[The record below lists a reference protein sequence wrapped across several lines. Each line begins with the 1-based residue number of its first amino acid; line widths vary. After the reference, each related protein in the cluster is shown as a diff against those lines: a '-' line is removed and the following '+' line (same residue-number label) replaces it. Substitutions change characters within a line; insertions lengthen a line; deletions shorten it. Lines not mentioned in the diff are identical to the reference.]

1 MDISNTRL
9 KELLNKYLEGS
20 ASDEEIREVDDWY
33 KSFESHAGLTEQLN
47 TDQRTALEQLLFL
60 RISRQAGLDQPEAKV
75 IRPRFRDWWAAAG
88 IVLLLAAGG
97 IYFALNQGRTHEAQS
112 VMITETADKGNIK
125 KIALPDGSTIWLNI
139 DSKLRYAQQN
149 DREVWLDGEGYFE
162 ITPQA
167 GKQFLVHTGKL
178 DVQVL
183 GTSFNIDAYTPGE
196 FVMVTVASGKVAVSN
211 EKNAAITLTAN
222 QQAIYQATAD
232 KIEKYDVSATDA
244 GAWKEGILVFKNAS
258 FRSIARKL
266 ERRYDVRIRFDGSRT
281 ANVLLSARFGK
292 DQPLKDI
299 LRMLCD
305 IYGFNYRQQPGSNE
319 YLIYDDQP
327 HQ

>member
-20 ASDEEIREVDDWY
+20 ASDDEIREVDDWY
-33 KSFESHAGLTEQLN
+33 KSFESHPGLTEQLSV
-47 TDQRTALEQLLFL
+47 DQHTALEQLLFL
-60 RISRQAGLDQPEAKV
+60 RISRQAGLDQPSAKV
-75 IRPRFRDWWAAAG
+75 VRAPFRIWWAAAG
-88 IVLLLAAGG
+88 IVLLLAAAGT
-97 IYFALNQGRTHEAQS
+97 YFFLNKDGVHKEQS
-112 VMITETADKGNIK
+112 VMITQAANKGSIK
-125 KIALPDGSTIWLNI
+125 KIVLPDGSTIWLNF

-162 ITPQA
+162 IAPQQ
-167 GKQFLVHTGKL
+167 GKQFLVHAGNL

-183 GTSFNIDAYTPGE
+183 GTSFNVDAYAPGE
-196 FVMVTVASGKVAVSN
+196 SIMVTVASGKVAIGNDEQGAVTL
-211 EKNAAITLTAN
+211 NADQEAVYKPDTG
-222 QQAIYQATAD
+222 
-232 KIEKYDVSATDA
+232 KIEKYDVGATDA
-244 GAWKEGILVFKNAS
+244 SAWKEGILVFKNAS

-281 ANVLLSARFGK
+281 SNALLSARFGK
-292 DQPLKDI
+292 DQSLKEI

-305 IYGFNYRQQPGSNE
+305 IYGFNYRQDPGSNE

>member
-9 KELLNKYLEGS
+9 KELLNKYLEGT
-20 ASDEEIREVDDWY
+20 ASEDEIRQVDDWY
-33 KSFESHAGLTEQLN
+33 RSFDTHAGLTEQL
-47 TDQRTALEQLLFL
+47 TADQRTALEQLLFL
-60 RISRQAGLDQPEAKV
+60 RISRQAGLDQPSAKV
-75 IRPRFRDWWAAAG
+75 VKARFRTWWAAAG

-97 IYFALNQGRTHEAQS
+97 IYFFLNQNGVRKEQAVMVTEA
-112 VMITETADKGNIK
+112 ADKRSIK
-125 KIALPDGSTIWLNI
+125 KIVLPDGSAIWLNF

-162 ITPQA
+162 IAPQQ
-167 GKQFLVHTGKL
+167 GRQFLVHAGKL
-178 DVQVL
+178 DVLVL
-183 GTSFNIDAYTPGE
+183 GTSFNVDAYTPGE
-196 FVMVTVASGKVAVSN
+196 SVMVTVASGKVAISHDKQSAVTV
-211 EKNAAITLTAN
+211 NADQEAVYKPDLG
-222 QQAIYQATAD
+222 
-232 KIEKYDVSATDA
+232 KIEKYDVGPTDA
-244 GAWKEGILVFKNAS
+244 SAWKDGVLVFKNAS

-281 ANVLLSARFGK
+281 SNALLSARFGK
-292 DQPLKDI
+292 EQSLKDI

-305 IYGFNYRQQPGSNE
+305 IYGFNYRQEPGSDE